1 MEGGELTEW
10 NVILVIGEVIA
21 LFLLIG
27 KPLLNLNTTLTELK
41 SLVNSLLSDFNGF
54 KATASETHKEFNEH
68 LEEHDIKL
76 ENHELRI
83 QSLEHKN

>member
-1 MEGGELTEW
+1 MTEW

-41 SLVNSLLSDFNGF
+41 SLVNSLLNDFNGF
-54 KATASETHKEFNEH
+54 KAKASETHKEFHGH
-68 LEEHDIKL
+68 LEEHDVKL

-83 QSLEHKN
+83 SRLEDK

>member
-1 MEGGELTEW
+1 MTEW

-54 KATASETHKEFNEH
+54 KNKASETHKEFHEH

>member
-1 MEGGELTEW
+1 MTEW

-54 KATASETHKEFNEH
+54 KSKASETHKEFHEH
-68 LEEHDIKL
+68 LEANDIKL

>member
-1 MEGGELTEW
+1 MTEW

-41 SLVNSLLSDFNGF
+41 SLVNSLLGDFNNF
-54 KATASETHKEFNEH
+54 KAKASETHKEFHEH